1 MQVSQRGRNGN
12 SSKGTLARLRKS
24 FPLKEGIAQ
33 SSFPLIESIAQS
45 SFPLKE
51 GIAQSSSEQF
61 FAMPAAL
68 SFARTYTYSFF
79 DLFAYFFVC
88 HFGQTARILSIA
100 FSVFSRVLKAVKR
113 T

>member
-1 MQVSQRGRNGN
+1 MQVSHRCRNGN
-12 SSKGTLARLRKS
+12 SPRGGHWHGCERA
-24 FPLKEGIAQ
+24 FPLKEG
-33 SSFPLIESIAQS
+33 IAQS

-79 DLFAYFFVC
+79 DLFTYFFVC

>member
-1 MQVSQRGRNGN
+1 MF
-12 SSKGTLARLRKS
+12 KD
-24 FPLKEGIAQ
+24 
-33 SSFPLIESIAQS
+33 
-45 SFPLKE
+45 
-51 GIAQSSSEQF
+51 F
-61 FAMPAAL
+61 FVNFVV

>member
-1 MQVSQRGRNGN
+1 MQVSHRCRNGN
-12 SSKGTLARLRKS
+12 SPKGTLARMRKS
-24 FPLKEGIAQ
+24 L
-33 SSFPLIESIAQS
+33 
-45 SFPLKE
+45 PLKE

-79 DLFAYFFVC
+79 DLFTYFFVC